1 MELVSHQGRRCCQ
14 DLLLHILIAVL
25 PELEMEER
33 SVCDSIQE
41 VFGIDFGEA
50 LLKCVVASHS
60 EAHCVV
66 YGMVWRTSLFGC
78 GF

>member
-1 MELVSHQGRRCCQ
+1 MLSGFIVAYTHCCTLSTGGGGQ
-14 DLLLHILIAVL
+14 CA
-25 PELEMEER
+25 
-33 SVCDSIQE
+33 DSIQG
-41 VFGIDFGEA
+41 VFGADFGEA

-66 YGMVWRTSLFGC
+66 CGIVWRTSLFGF